1 MKSNGSSTLVVLVV
15 VLLELTLSLL
25 VLAANERLP
34 FSDSHFIEITDGSR
48 ALNTVRRVGYINGDE
63 HHDFAVNGKRC
74 FIIFG
79 SSKFFKN
86 GNIDL
91 STHVP
96 DNVVE
101 IVGAEIAYVATAGD
115 VDKVLFLYFNRKKQS
130 QTSQTITHLKRM
142 DSVTCSLQGSRSLD
156 ISGSSMVL
164 RRSLRYWI

>member
-1 MKSNGSSTLVVLVV
+1 MKSNRSSTLVVLVV
-15 VLLELTLSLL
+15 VSLLELSLSLL

-34 FSDSHFIEITDGSR
+34 FSGSHFIEINDGSR

-115 VDKVLFLYFNRKKQS
+115 VDKVVLFLYLNRKK
-130 QTSQTITHLKRM
+130 K
-142 DSVTCSLQGSRSLD
+142 VTN
-156 ISGSSMVL
+156 
-164 RRSLRYWI
+164 